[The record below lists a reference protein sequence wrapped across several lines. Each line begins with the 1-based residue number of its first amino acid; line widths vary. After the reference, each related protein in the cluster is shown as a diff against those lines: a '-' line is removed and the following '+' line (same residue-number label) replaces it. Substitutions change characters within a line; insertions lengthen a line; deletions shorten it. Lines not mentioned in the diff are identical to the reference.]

1 VGKRRPDAFVR
12 QVKPLYTSACSQAKI
27 LLVKTDMSDSIY
39 LIPVQMSLILIFVKV
54 IAVITVQSA
63 PGSQPDKSLIILIYG
78 VDLIGVKR
86 KRDVFKCP
94 I

>member
-27 LLVKTDMSDSIY
+27 LLVKIDMNDSIY
-39 LIPVQMSLILIFVKV
+39 LIPVQMPLVLIFMKV
-54 IAVITVQSA
+54 IAVITVQST
-63 PGSQPDKSLIILIYG
+63 PGSQPDKSLTILTYS

-86 KRDVFKCP
+86 KRYVFKCP